1 MRSRWMDG
9 WMWKEK
15 EQGRGAKE
23 ERREVAKR
31 EKERERGG
39 CIVERPTLR
48 GKHSWVTWHTVGNG
62 SRRRKRVSPEED
74 EGLARRAHAT
84 ILQRIPCSVWLPL
97 SFSLSLSLSLSLVRD
112 KTNELPS
119 DKTPLPAN
127 VNDTS
132 VLSVAGMSN
141 YQGTCC
147 LLYNPDVE
155 IHRSLAFP
163 LPLVP

>member
-1 MRSRWMDG
+1 MR
-9 WMWKEK
+9 
-15 EQGRGAKE
+15 
-23 ERREVAKR
+23 
-31 EKERERGG
+31 EREREGEG

-48 GKHSWVTWHTVGNG
+48 GKHSWVTWRTVGNG

-97 SFSLSLSLSLSLVRD
+97 SLSPSLPLSLSLFFSLARD

-132 VLSVAGMSN
+132 VLPVAGMSN
-141 YQGTCC
+141 YQGTRC

-155 IHRSLAFP
+155 IHRSLVFPRYCPVNAF
-163 LPLVP
+163 